1 MIPGAARI
9 LLLLLVLLS
18 LPGAVA
24 HAAKQTVAVFPLRV
38 QGEGIPTGRTVLLE
52 QALAEK
58 LKDRLDIRSAGEEAP
73 ADAQEVRRRARVLG
87 ASYTLTGTIARIGTV
102 LTLDLTLAP
111 AEGESP
117 GWTVVATAE
126 ERMDAP
132 AAEGVPGEGA
142 AGSPDLPFPYRR
154 LVLESTSKLKLRFF
168 GDGTAGEAGNRR
180 TYPRLTGAV
189 VRSLSL
195 PGQPVSAAKGDTD
208 LDGAAELVVAF
219 PDSIGVYRIEGN
231 DPVEK
236 ARIREAGPGL
246 VHVEVAD
253 VTRNGV
259 ADLVATRYVSG
270 RASSDVWEHDGK
282 EFRKVASDLPLFLR
296 VADLGAEGI
305 VLLGQESDPVTI
317 FRGPVFRVALN
328 RYGMG
333 EKRERES
340 PLPLPEGT
348 WIYSFSPLR
357 RDGAVRFV
365 TFGEGK
371 RVVLRDASGGKVWES
386 PETILF
392 PEIFVEAPGIPE
404 TPTGGGSPGRRMRK
418 PPRILPVDLDGDR
431 SDEFLLVNAL
441 TEAGGF
447 FENVRQV
454 TGMEVVCYAQAQDRM
469 ELVWRTGQTD
479 GEPLDAIALPDPRKG
494 LPELSLVSRD
504 RGKILG
510 AFGEWYLLWLR

>member
-9 LLLLLVLLS
+9 LLLLLVLLC
-18 LPGAVA
+18 LPGAAA
-24 HAAKQTVAVFPLRV
+24 HAAKQTVAFFPLRV
-38 QGEGIPTGRTVLLE
+38 QGEGIPPGRSVLLE

-58 LKDRLDIRSAGEEAP
+58 LKDRLDIRGAGEEVP
-73 ADAQEVRRRARVLG
+73 ADAREIRRRARVLG
-87 ASYTLTGTIARIGTV
+87 ASYALTGTIARIGTV
-102 LTLDLTLAP
+102 LTLDLTLGP

-126 ERMDAP
+126 EREESP
-132 AAEGVPGEGA
+132 AAGVAGEGA
-142 AGSPDLPFPYRR
+142 AGSPALPLSYRR
-154 LVLESTSKLKLRFF
+154 LVLESTAKLKLRFF

-236 ARIREAGPGL
+236 ARLREAVPGL
-246 VHVEVAD
+246 VHVDVAD

-259 ADLVATRYVSG
+259 ADLVASRYVSG
-270 RASSDVWEHDGK
+270 RASSDVWEYDGK

-305 VLLGQESDPVTI
+305 ALLGQESDPVTI

-328 RYGMG
+328 RYGLG
-333 EKRERES
+333 ERSERENS
-340 PLPLPEGT
+340 LPLPNGT
-348 WIYSFSPLR
+348 WIYSFAPLR

-365 TFGEGK
+365 TFGDGK
-371 RVVLRDASGGKVWES
+371 RVVLRDPSGGKVWES

-392 PEIFVEAPGIPE
+392 PEVFVEAPGIPE

-418 PPRILPVDLDGDR
+418 PPRILPVDLDGDG

-454 TGMEVVCYAQAQDRM
+454 TGLEVVCYAQAQDRM

-479 GEPLDAIALPDPRKG
+479 GTPLDSIALADPRKG